1 MEESH
6 LFTSYTLE
14 RREAWSAGP
23 GAFVCATLMCRFH
36 VACSCE
42 SQRAQMPQ
50 GGPEAEGEPKERRAR
65 RTPGAEERKLQARF
79 MGRADQAAPTHR
91 SPGVRQPS
99 AGGGAPGVASL
110 GESRERAVER
120 TGGTD

>member
-6 LFTSYTLE
+6 LFTSHTLE

-65 RTPGAEERKLQARF
+65 RTPG
-79 MGRADQAAPTHR
+79 
-91 SPGVRQPS
+91 VRQPS